1 MNTLAYVQSME
12 VTANTIF
19 ESAGDAFAYGIPL
32 SLFGFATVFA
42 VLALIWGILSLF
54 KIVFYT
60 IPNARKN
67 PKKAAEVK
75 KAEPKEVAQPIV
87 TETVSVQ
94 STQDDSVVAAIIAAI
109 EAYRSE
115 TTGKTGGFRV
125 VSFKKRI

>member
-1 MNTLAYVQSME
+1 MNTLTYVQAME
-12 VTANTIF
+12 VTSNTIF
-19 ESAGDAFAYGIPL
+19 ESVGDAFAYGIPL

-54 KIVFYT
+54 KVVFYT

-67 PKKAAEVK
+67 PKKAVEVK
-75 KAEPKEVAQPIV
+75 KAEPKVAQPIV

-94 STQDDSVVAAIIAAI
+94 SAQDDSDVEAIIAAI